1 MTVDEVIKLV
11 NAGFTAEDIKGM
23 SNNTKVDEPDV
34 QEEIKEEEV
43 NKVIKEEPKENIEK
57 NNYDEMIKNI
67 DNKLNEMQK
76 NLQKKAI
83 IEEKM
88 PEEDKYDITSVMDDV
103 IRKF

>member
-23 SNNTKVDEPDV
+23 SNNIKVDEPDV
-34 QEEIKEEEV
+34 QEEIKEEKV
-43 NKVIKEEPKENIEK
+43 NKVTTEETKENIE

-67 DNKLNEMQK
+67 DDKLNEMQK

>member
-23 SNNTKVDEPDV
+23 SNNTKADEPDV
-34 QEEIKEEEV
+34 QEEIKEKEV
-43 NKVIKEEPKENIEK
+43 NEPIVEEPKENIEK

-67 DNKLNEMQK
+67 DDKLNEMQK

>member
-11 NAGFTAEDIKGM
+11 NAGFTAEDIKEM
-23 SNNTKVDEPDV
+23 SNNTKVEEPDV
-34 QEEIKEEEV
+34 QEEIKEKEV
-43 NKVIKEEPKENIEK
+43 NKSIVEEPKENIEK

-67 DNKLNEMQK
+67 DDKLNEMQK

>member
-23 SNNTKVDEPDV
+23 SNNTKVEEPDV
-34 QEEIKEEEV
+34 QEESKEEV
-43 NKVIKEEPKENIEK
+43 NKPIIEEPKENIEK